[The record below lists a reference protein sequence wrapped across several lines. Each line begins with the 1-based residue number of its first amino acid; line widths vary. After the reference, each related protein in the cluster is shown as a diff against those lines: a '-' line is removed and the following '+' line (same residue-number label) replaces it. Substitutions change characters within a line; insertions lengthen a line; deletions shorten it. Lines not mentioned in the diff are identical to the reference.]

1 MHHEV
6 GKHTHRC
13 QATGREI
20 RPGESY
26 YSVLMETPTGPE
38 RRDYSIEGWT
48 GPPEGTVGYW
58 KGKLAEEPP
67 PPPKPKEIP
76 LETMVEL
83 FDRLEGDADRLDD
96 EMKKR
101 RYMLTLLLVRRRALK
116 LHSIRR
122 DGDKDFLVVRRPSE
136 SRTIDVADPG
146 LGEAEIQAFE
156 TELQAWMESAVASG
170 EF

>member
-1 MHHEV
+1 MQHEV

-20 RPGESY
+20 RPGESD

-38 RRDYSIEGWT
+38 RRDYSVEGWT

-58 KGKLAEEPP
+58 KGKLADEPP

-83 FDRLEGDADRLDD
+83 FDRLESDAERLDD

-101 RYMLTLLLVRRRALK
+101 RYMLALLLVRKRALK

-122 DGDKDFLVVRRPSE
+122 DGDQDFLVVRRPSE

-156 TELQAWMESAVASG
+156 TDLQAWMQTAMESG
-170 EF
+170 EV